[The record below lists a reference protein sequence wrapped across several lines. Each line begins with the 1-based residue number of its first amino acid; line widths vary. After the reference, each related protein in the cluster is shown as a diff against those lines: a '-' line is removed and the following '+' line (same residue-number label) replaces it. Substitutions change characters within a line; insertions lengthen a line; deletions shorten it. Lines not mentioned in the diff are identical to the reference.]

1 MGNVRHFHPA
11 VSEKPAFHK
20 ASQTTKKAELRKI
33 VIQPSAIGRGDKIRT
48 CGPYVPNV
56 VLYQTEPHLVDELC
70 RFLQATYT
78 VYHSLEKKS
87 SIFSLFFF
95 F

>member
-20 ASQTTKKAELRKI
+20 TSQTMKKAELRKI

-56 VLYQTEPHLVDELC
+56 GKYFFKPFQLC
-70 RFLQATYT
+70 
-78 VYHSLEKKS
+78 
-87 SIFSLFFF
+87 
-95 F
+95 